1 MSALKVLD
9 CTLRDGGYY
18 NNWRFDKDLVADYLN
33 AINKSNIDVIEIGFR
48 SIEKNKYF
56 GEYAYSTDSYLNK
69 IIKKFNFKIAVMINA
84 KDLIEMETNNVRI
97 EKFFKNKKLSKVDII
112 RVACHFEEV
121 AKIIQGTANSSGATI
136 IAQTYELGKKA
147 LEQDVNDAAFLAE
160 DDTIDVYK
168 FIVEGNG
175 DSFAAGSTASGLDS
189 TTPAT
194 NLETDIL
201 SVISSN
207 DSAGNVAVRVGT
219 LKAEGTAS
227 SGTTGRIFDARV

>member
-1 MSALKVLD
+1 MVAVRSNAGEMVNRASF
-9 CTLRDGGYY
+9 TG
-18 NNWRFDKDLVADYLN
+18 KDMTF
-33 AINKSNIDVIEIGFR
+33 IEVI
-48 SIEKNKYF
+48 F
-56 GEYAYSTDSYLNK
+56 GA
-69 IIKKFNFKIAVMINA
+69 
-84 KDLIEMETNNVRI
+84 NVTATATTPD
-97 EKFFKNKKLSKVDII
+97 EAGASQ
-112 RVACHFEEV
+112 FEEV

-201 SVISSN
+201 AVISSN

-219 LKAEGTAS
+219 LKAEGTSS
-227 SGTTGRIFDARV
+227 SGSTGRIFDARV

>member
-1 MSALKVLD
+1 MVAVRSNAGEMVNRASF
-9 CTLRDGGYY
+9 TG
-18 NNWRFDKDLVADYLN
+18 KDMTF
-33 AINKSNIDVIEIGFR
+33 IEVI
-48 SIEKNKYF
+48 F
-56 GEYAYSTDSYLNK
+56 GA
-69 IIKKFNFKIAVMINA
+69 
-84 KDLIEMETNNVRI
+84 NVTATATTPDTAG
-97 EKFFKNKKLSKVDII
+97 SSQ
-112 RVACHFEEV
+112 FEEV